1 MKKIT
6 VFLMAFAIL
15 ALAMP
20 GVAQEDASLTVWTW
34 KAFHIPGLEAVGEAF
49 TADTGI
55 EISFEFT
62 NPDDAYRTRLQTSAQ
77 SGDLPDIIAYWAG
90 GQWEMAA
97 NGLLVEITD
106 QVEGEWA
113 DSFMP
118 GTFENASVWSQSRY
132 DNCQA
137 DAECL
142 LTNLELGQIF
152 SVPMAAG
159 SSGIVFANKAMLE
172 EAGIDPTFVPANT
185 DEWLEMMATV
195 HEATGQGITIGGKF
209 PDIIRNWIVDDL
221 ALTNCGVEEY
231 HAMYEGADDA
241 SFTDECMMQ
250 AAGFIGQIADAG
262 LWQPGFQTLTID
274 EADVSFTQ
282 DQAAF
287 LVGGSYTL
295 GFLISQGMSPDN
307 IHTFTLP
314 ALPTSQQN
322 PIALSPF
329 SLIDLAVTTNSEH
342 PDEALQFIQFFTQA
356 ENIVTFAKI
365 TGDLPPVAISTD
377 PEESG
382 ELLAG
387 LAASYTSDEPSF
399 REGWPPQTAG
409 EVYQAIDLTVN
420 RLVTGE
426 GTLEESLLEA
436 DEAAAYAR
444 SVREGN

>member
-6 VFLMAFAIL
+6 VFLMAFAML
-15 ALAMP
+15 ALALP
-20 GVAQEDASLTVWTW
+20 VAAQDDVSLTMWTW

-49 TADTGI
+49 TAETGI
-55 EISFEFT
+55 EIEFEFT
-62 NPDDAYRTRLQTSAQ
+62 NPDDAYRTRIQTSAQ
-77 SGDLPDIIAYWAG
+77 SGDLPDVLAYWAS
-90 GQWEMAA
+90 GQFELAA
-97 NGLLVEITD
+97 NGLLVDITD

-118 GTFENASVWSQSRY
+118 GTFENASVWSQGRY

-142 LTNLELGQIF
+142 LTNLEVGQVF

-159 SSGIVFANKAMLE
+159 SSGIVFANKSMLE
-172 EAGIDPTFVPANT
+172 EAGIDTTYVPANT
-185 DEWLEMMATV
+185 EEWLEMMATV
-195 HEATGQGITIGGKF
+195 HEATGQGITIGGLF
-209 PDIIRNWIVDDL
+209 SDIIRNWIVDDL

-241 SFTDECMMQ
+241 SFTAECAAQ

-295 GFLISQGMSPDN
+295 GFLISQGMSPEN

-314 ALPTSQQN
+314 ALPTSQQS

-342 PDEALQFIQFFTQA
+342 PDEALQFIQFFTQP
-356 ENIVTFAKI
+356 ENMVMFASI
-365 TGDLPPVAISTD
+365 TGDLPPVTISTD
-377 PEESG
+377 PEVSG
-382 ELLAG
+382 ALLAG
-387 LAASYTSDEPSF
+387 LASSYSSEEASF
-399 REGWPPQTAG
+399 REGWPPQTSG
-409 EVYQAIDLTVN
+409 DVYTALDLALN

-426 GTLEESLLEA
+426 GTLEESLVEV

-444 SVREGN
+444 SLREE